1 MKRRRFLLATGSAL
15 LGASVFGREP
25 VIGLEFEAVNVE
37 QQDPSKIDSVL
48 VDFKSFELL
57 PKYVDESKDASISF
71 ILDIEDH
78 QTVSKKVES
87 VTLVNGEKTTYED
100 VGSQLP
106 IVKTGISAPDT
117 NILNGAITI
126 RIDHPDVSDSYQE
139 FFSITDKKGL
149 FTENINGK
157 DVTVQRDEYG
167 KWVCVLN
174 YEHYGG
180 EQPTVSPGSTFPQLP
195 NGLSTANTVQELG
208 SNGEL
213 RHVDNITQYGSW
225 NVDAVRL
232 EAVTSN
238 HNRKIHYFTT
248 DQNAIDAVVD
258 DSVKAGHTDLQ
269 ANTYYSDHTANL
281 PSSGEKETDSDS
293 DRLFGYGFPIY
304 KPGEYHW
311 AVGGYNSDRWEV
323 DDYPDDASKDTV
335 HRVWIRLS

>member
-1 MKRRRFLLATGSAL
+1 MRRRGFLLATGSAL
-15 LGASVFGREP
+15 LGSSGLGGKPTV
-25 VIGLEFEAVNVE
+25 GLEFEAVNVE
-37 QQDPSKIDSVL
+37 QQDPSSIDSVM
-48 VDFKSFELL
+48 VDFKTFELL
-57 PKYVDESKDASISF
+57 PQYVDESADASITF
-71 ILDIEDH
+71 ILDLEDH
-78 QTVSKKVES
+78 NRVSETVES
-87 VTLVNGEKTTYED
+87 VSLTNGEKTTYSD
-100 VGSQLP
+100 VQGELP
-106 IVKTGISAPDT
+106 IVKNGVESSD
-117 NILNGAITI
+117 NILTGQIII
-126 RIDHPDVSDSYQE
+126 RVDHPSVSDSYQE
-139 FFSITDKKGL
+139 LFSITDKQGL
-149 FTENINGK
+149 FREQINGK
-157 DVTVQRDEYG
+157 NLTVQQDEYG

-225 NVDAVRL
+225 DVDAVRL

-248 DQNAIDAVVD
+248 DQTAIDAVVD
-258 DSVKAGHTDLQ
+258 DSQKAGNADLQ
-269 ANTYYSDHTANL
+269 ADTLYADHTANL
-281 PSSGEKETDSDS
+281 PSAGEKETDTDS

-304 KPGEYHW
+304 QPGEYHW
-311 AVGGYNSDRWEV
+311 AVGGYNSNRWEV